1 MSEEHGGE
9 AAGSAGSSPVRLAS
23 KSTGTALPE
32 APSDWQAELARAATQ
47 PGRWAVAAV
56 VAAHPNYLAAWV
68 ELAWRASDAVEA
80 YACFRVA
87 YHRGLDA
94 LRAAGWTGSGWV
106 RRSAPG
112 NRAFLDALEGLA
124 ASAEAL
130 GETAEVERC
139 RRFLHQLDPDS
150 YPSVAGADL
159 AELPPERS
167 DDG

>member
-1 MSEEHGGE
+1 MAAE
-9 AAGSAGSSPVRLAS
+9 AASGGPTPVRLGS
-23 KSTGTALPE
+23 KLAGTELPE
-32 APSDWQAELARAATQ
+32 APQEWQVALATATVQ

-56 VAAHPNYLAAWV
+56 VAAHPTYLAAWV
-68 ELAWRASDAVEA
+68 ELARRARDAVEA

-124 ASAEAL
+124 EAAGAL
-130 GETAEVERC
+130 GETVEVERC
-139 RRFLHQLDPDS
+139 RRFLHQLDPDA
-150 YPSVAGADL
+150 YPPVAVEAATEPSAG
-159 AELPPERS
+159 S
-167 DDG
+167 QGDD